1 MKVSLKWLSEYVDVP
16 ADTKAFCDRLDL
28 TGTGVEAVER
38 TGAALDG
45 VVVGHVLT
53 CEQHPDSDH
62 MHVVTVDVGA
72 GEPVPVSYTHLVEE
86 GRIDLSSMMKKI
98 LLSYS
103 HYFNRKYDRRG
114 YLFQDRYK
122 SKPIEG
128 DEYLL
133 SVVRY
138 IHRNPLE
145 VGQTTAYWT
154 SFDEY
159 METPRLADT
168 ERVLEMLDADPS
180 KAKSAFRLLVESES
194 DGGLPPCGIDNPA
207 RLSDREAIMLIREI
221 AGVSECAEVCSL
233 DKARRE
239 EAVLLLRVRGLSIRQ
254 ISRLTGLSKGIVER
268 ARAGK
273 GQLPSG

>member
-1 MKVSLKWLSEYVDVP
+1 MVRGINQTQLFYGDEDRR
-16 ADTKAFCDRLDL
+16 AFMERLRRYKL
-28 TGTGVEAVER
+28 ECGFMLHAWCLMGN
-38 TGAALDG
+38 
-45 VVVGHVLT
+45 HVHL
-53 CEQHPDSDH
+53 
-62 MHVVTVDVGA
+62 
-72 GEPVPVSYTHLVEE
+72 LVEE

-159 METPRLADT
+159 MAVSYTHLDVYKRQ
-168 ERVLEMLDADPS
+168 MLYCP
-180 KAKSAFRLLVESES
+180 
-194 DGGLPPCGIDNPA
+194 
-207 RLSDREAIMLIREI
+207 
-221 AGVSECAEVCSL
+221 
-233 DKARRE
+233 
-239 EAVLLLRVRGLSIRQ
+239 
-254 ISRLTGLSKGIVER
+254 
-268 ARAGK
+268 
-273 GQLPSG
+273 

>member
-1 MKVSLKWLSEYVDVP
+1 
-16 ADTKAFCDRLDL
+16 
-28 TGTGVEAVER
+28 
-38 TGAALDG
+38 
-45 VVVGHVLT
+45 
-53 CEQHPDSDH
+53 
-62 MHVVTVDVGA
+62 
-72 GEPVPVSYTHLVEE
+72 
-86 GRIDLSSMMKKI
+86 MMKKI

-145 VGQTTAYWT
+145 VRQTTAYWT

-159 METPRLADT
+159 MKTPRLADT

-180 KAKSAFRLLVESES
+180 KAKSAFRLLVEGES
-194 DGGLPPCGIDNPA
+194 DGGLPPCGTDKPA
-207 RLSDREAIMLIREI
+207 WVSDREAMLLIREL

-239 EAVLLLRVRGLSIRQ
+239 EAVLLLRARGLSIRQ

-268 ARAGK
+268 VKAGK
-273 GQLPSG
+273 GQLPRG

>member
-1 MKVSLKWLSEYVDVP
+1 MVELSLI
-16 ADTKAFCDRLDL
+16 
-28 TGTGVEAVER
+28 
-38 TGAALDG
+38 
-45 VVVGHVLT
+45 H
-53 CEQHPDSDH
+53 
-62 MHVVTVDVGA
+62 
-72 GEPVPVSYTHLVEE
+72 
-86 GRIDLSSMMKKI
+86 I
-98 LLSYS
+98 
-103 HYFNRKYDRRG
+103 FNRKYDRRG

-194 DGGLPPCGIDNPA
+194 EMCI
-207 RLSDREAIMLIREI
+207 RDRA
-221 AGVSECAEVCSL
+221 C
-233 DKARRE
+233 
-239 EAVLLLRVRGLSIRQ
+239 
-254 ISRLTGLSKGIVER
+254 
-268 ARAGK
+268 
-273 GQLPSG
+273 